1 VKVDELG
8 RFTDPDGDGP
18 MTSAD
23 VRNLASAFGADG
35 NASGRAL
42 TQNDLAISDREIVT
56 GVVVESVSEKAA
68 KRGPR

>member
-1 VKVDELG
+1 MKVDELG

-35 NASGRAL
+35 
-42 TQNDLAISDREIVT
+42 
-56 GVVVESVSEKAA
+56 
-68 KRGPR
+68 KRLG